1 MIQQIMKKILYVL
14 VLAVIAVACQEMYGP
29 IPVPNDPVYSNGI
42 DIALSEVADDSFV
55 VTLTPKGESAFYSYL
70 VTEGAQA
77 QALDSANVYALKYSG
92 VSKGTFNYAEATSKT
107 VQISGLKPN
116 TAYQVYAVAGSK
128 TGIPSKVANASVRT
142 SDTGAPYLTALESE
156 GNTVTLTY
164 SEPVTYTGT
173 KVAAEVYPKMMVT
186 EKPVASVTGE
196 VSVESNVVTIT
207 FADIEAPGSYFTF
220 GYPAGTFVDVLNNK
234 CSAVIPGTFFWD
246 EDDEI
251 DCSEP
256 FWGFIEN
263 VGLTAKVPDIKS
275 VFLKDYGDSLL
286 VNVPGLYSIDN
297 KSGYATKISHKDD
310 SFSSESTW
318 PMASGTDYYADG
330 ENIVIKPI
338 GTPQPGDYVSIV
350 IPAGAVMD
358 IYGNT
363 NASDIVIGPIEIM
376 SEPLALTYTLAGAG
390 ANNLVVD
397 VKTNDLSGVKYWIYD
412 YAPKEE
418 MAEISDEDFIANLI
432 ELIAGYAE
440 MDELSFEE
448 ELATYFAMQGDDQ
461 ITLVNGTSSTEYEF
475 AGFYL
480 DGEGNVLSDV
490 FRFDASTTELVL
502 PEAATGTYMAN
513 IYFQEA
519 YADLPLSFESAEE
532 GGYVGTISGW
542 GPAGIDFVFY
552 MDEDGN
558 IQVPM
563 QDTGDTFMT
572 YGPIYVEELDTWNES
587 GWSQTSYYDSIN
599 DRFVFTLIYY
609 VSAGYLGYGT
619 AAETFE
625 LGESEEAP
633 ASVKSASSGRK
644 ATVHPAKSLTYR
656 PGRVR

>member
-1 MIQQIMKKILYVL
+1 MKKILYIL

-42 DIALSEVADDSFV
+42 DIALSSVADDSFV

-92 VSKGTFNYAEATSKT
+92 VSKGIFNYAEATSKT

-142 SDTGAPYLTALESE
+142 SDTGAPYLTKLETE

-164 SEPVTYTGT
+164 SEPVTYNGT
-173 KVAAEVYPKMMVT
+173 SVAASVYPKMKVT
-186 EKPVASVTGE
+186 GSPVATTNGE

-207 FADIEAPGSYFTF
+207 FPDIKAPGSYFTF
-220 GYPAGTFVDVLNNK
+220 GYPAGTFVDVLKNK
-234 CSAVIPGTFFWD
+234 CSAVVPGTFFWD
-246 EDDEI
+246 DDDEI
-251 DCSEP
+251 DCTEP
-256 FWGFIEN
+256 FWGFLDN
-263 VGLTAKVPDIKS
+263 ADLTYTLPEIKS
-275 VFLKDYGDSLL
+275 VFLKDYGDSLR
-286 VNVPGLYSIDN
+286 VSVPGLYEIDLE
-297 KSGYATKISHKDD
+297 SAFVTKILHKTDAY
-310 SFSSESTW
+310 SSDNTW
-318 PMASGTDYYADG
+318 PMTSGTDYYADG
-330 ENIVIKPI
+330 DDIVVKPI
-338 GTPQPGDYVSIV
+338 GTPEAGDLVSIV

-376 SEPLALTYTLAGAG
+376 SEPLALTFTLAGAG
-390 ANNLVVD
+390 ANNLIVD
-397 VKTNDLSGVKYWIYD
+397 VTTNDLSGKKYWVTD
-412 YAPKEE
+412 YATKEE
-418 MAEISDEDFIANLI
+418 MAEISDEDFISNLI
-432 ELIAGYAE
+432 DMIAGYAE
-440 MDELSFEE
+440 QDEISFEE

-461 ITLVNGTSSTEYEF
+461 VTLVNGTSSTEYEF
-475 AGFYL
+475 AGFFL

-513 IYFQEA
+513 LYFEEA
-519 YADLPLSFESAEE
+519 FADLPISFESDEE

-552 MDEDGN
+552 MDKDGN
-558 IQVPM
+558 ILVPM

-572 YGPIYVEELDTWNES
+572 YGPIYLEEIYTWNE
-587 GWSQTSYYDSIN
+587 GWSQTSYYDTIN
-599 DRFVFTLIYY
+599 DRFVFSLVYY
-609 VSAGYLGYGT
+609 VSAGYLTYGT
-619 AAETFE
+619 AGETFE
-625 LGESEEAP
+625 FGQDEAAE
-633 ASVKSASSGRK
+633 ASVRSVPSGRK
-644 ATVHPAKSLTYR
+644 AAVHPAKSLTYK
-656 PGRVR
+656 PGRIR